1 MIEANENID
10 LVTMRRQQELG
21 RAQESYQRA
30 VSEGR
35 LVVRTRQGA
44 PADGR
49 AALAAAGTDGR
60 AALAAA
66 DRDGA
71 GGQVA
76 ASTAQ
81 PEVATSTT
89 LPADPEVAWRHTRLA
104 ITAGLVV
111 LLLVIWIW
119 QKRTGR

>member
-10 LVTMRRQQELG
+10 EVTMRRQGELH

-35 LVVRTRQGA
+35 LAVRPRQGE
-44 PADGR
+44 
-49 AALAAAGTDGR
+49 AAQLVVAQQ
-60 AALAAA
+60 
-66 DRDGA
+66 RDPPGV
-71 GGQVA
+71 VA
-76 ASTAQ
+76 ASTPLSDASAAEVQ
-81 PEVATSTT
+81 PVETM
-89 LPADPEVAWRHTRLA
+89 PQPKDPEVAWRHTRLA

-119 QKRTGR
+119 QKRSGR

>member
-10 LVTMRRQQELG
+10 EVTMRRQGELR

-35 LVVRTRQGA
+35 LAVRPRQGGGA
-44 PADGR
+44 QLVVAQE
-49 AALAAAGTDGR
+49 
-60 AALAAA
+60 
-66 DRDGA
+66 RDPPGV
-71 GGQVA
+71 VA
-76 ASTAQ
+76 ASASLADASAAEVQ
-81 PEVATSTT
+81 PVETM
-89 LPADPEVAWRHTRLA
+89 PQPKDPEVAWRHTRLA

-119 QKRTGR
+119 QKRAGR

>member
-35 LVVRTRQGA
+35 LAVRSRQGDVA
-44 PADGR
+44 Q
-49 AALAAAGTDGR
+49 LAVVQERDTSAVVAQQR
-60 AALAAA
+60 
-66 DRDGA
+66 DRPG
-71 GGQVA
+71 V
-76 ASTAQ
+76 
-81 PEVATSTT
+81 VATSATT
-89 LPADPEVAWRHTRLA
+89 PGESVPVDPEVAWRHTRLA

-119 QKRTGR
+119 QKRAGR

>member
-35 LVVRTRQGA
+35 LAVRSRQGDVA
-44 PADGR
+44 Q
-49 AALAAAGTDGR
+49 LAVVQERDTSAVVAQQR
-60 AALAAA
+60 
-66 DRDGA
+66 DRPG
-71 GGQVA
+71 V
-76 ASTAQ
+76 
-81 PEVATSTT
+81 VATSATI
-89 LPADPEVAWRHTRLA
+89 PGESAPVDPEVAWRHTRLA

-119 QKRTGR
+119 QKRAGR

>member
-1 MIEANENID
+1 MIEANENIEE
-10 LVTMRRQQELG
+10 VTMRRHGELR

-35 LVVRTRQGA
+35 LVVRPRQG
-44 PADGR
+44 
-49 AALAAAGTDGR
+49 
-60 AALAAA
+60 
-66 DRDGA
+66 
-71 GGQVA
+71 
-76 ASTAQ
+76 
-81 PEVATSTT
+81 EVAQLAVAQERDPPGGVAKSAPLSDASAAEVQPVET
-89 LPADPEVAWRHTRLA
+89 LPQPKDPEVAWRHTRLA

>member
-44 PADGR
+44 STDGR
-49 AALAAAGTDGR
+49 AALVVAGTDGR
-60 AALAAA
+60 AALVAA
-66 DRDGA
+66 DQDGA
-71 GGQVA
+71 GQ
-76 ASTAQ
+76 Q
-81 PEVATSTT
+81 VATSAT
-89 LPADPEVAWRHTRLA
+89 LPVEVPPADPEAAWRHTRLA

-119 QKRTGR
+119 QKRAGR